1 MKNLPDPP
9 EIGINTA
16 THVATPLLGRV
27 DGKNVYLDLDT
38 NIGRYGSWNL
48 KGMFDGD
55 IAEVCFVML
64 YTLPPPANHTFPRRL
79 H

>member
-1 MKNLPDPP
+1 MKIFPDPS
-9 EIGINTA
+9 ELGINTA

-38 NIGRYGSWNL
+38 NIRRYSSWNL

-64 YTLPPPANHTFPRRL
+64 HTLPPPANHTFPRRL

>member
-1 MKNLPDPP
+1 MKILPDPS
-9 EIGINTA
+9 ELGINTA
-16 THVATPLLGRV
+16 NHVATPLLGRV

-38 NIGRYGSWNL
+38 NIRRYSSWNL

-64 YTLPPPANHTFPRRL
+64 HTLPPPANHTFLRRL